1 MLNKICCNKRI
12 LWVSCLILDRDLHK
26 TTQIEI
32 LRSLAQRGHKTA
44 LIGLHSKKRFDEKID
59 NVKITSIPMRSISAL
74 TMLMYTALLF
84 IYLPFYFIA
93 SKTDF
98 VIIEPQSPLYFSLL
112 PTRLLPKSQRPK
124 IVLDIRSTPVDGT
137 QISKLIFDVGIH
149 MAKRFFDGMT
159 IITPMMRT
167 EVCEQFQID
176 PATMGV
182 WPSGVSTAVFNPKKY
197 DKKALKKEFGLHDK
211 FVVLYHGSMGAS
223 YEHIQSRGIVESIQS
238 IGLLQ
243 GRYSDVVLYLLGDSR
258 SFKIINK
265 LTAEY
270 GVQDRVILH
279 DKVAYEEVPKYIAM
293 CDVGLIPFNLPIW
306 QNQCPL
312 KLLEYSSMG
321 QLIIATDI
329 PAHTYI
335 LKNCKSVVFIH
346 SNSSEEI
353 AKAIAK
359 VHDNIEALQEGCTE
373 IRALT
378 EEKYSWHQVAAK
390 LEGYLLSL
398 DKKSG

>member
-1 MLNKICCNKRI
+1 MSKKTCCGKRI

-32 LRSLAQRGHKTA
+32 LKSLAHRGHKTA
-44 LIGLHSKKRFDEKID
+44 LIGLHSKKRFDANIE
-59 NVKITSIPMRSISAL
+59 NVKVTSIPMRSTSSL
-74 TMLMYTALLF
+74 TMLMYTFLLF
-84 IYLPFYFIA
+84 VYLPFYFVA

-98 VIIEPQSPLYFSLL
+98 VIIEPQSPLYFSLI

-137 QISKLIFDVGIH
+137 RTSTLIFNVGIYI
-149 MAKRFFDGMT
+149 AKKFFDGMT

-176 PATMGV
+176 PATVGV
-182 WPSGVSTAVFNPKKY
+182 WPSGVSTSVFDPKNY
-197 DKKALKKEFGLHDK
+197 DKTALKKAFGLHGK

-238 IGLLQ
+238 LGLLQ
-243 GRYSDVVLYLLGDSR
+243 DRYSDVVLYLLGDSR
-258 SFKIINK
+258 SFQIINK

-279 DKVAYEEVPKYIAM
+279 DRVAYEDVPNYIAM

-306 QNQCPL
+306 RNQCPL

-321 QLIIATDI
+321 QIIIATDI

-335 LKNCKSVVFIH
+335 LENCKSVVFIH

-353 AKAIAK
+353 AKAISD
-359 VHDNIEALQEGCTE
+359 VHDNMEALQEGCID

-378 EEKYSWHQVAAK
+378 EEKYSWQQVAAE

-398 DKKSG
+398 DKEAV